1 METQS
6 LVTIVPWTF
15 IATILNLFI
24 QMWLIKKF
32 LFKPINNILEKR
44 QTMTDQEIT
53 DARAAKEEADGLK
66 QQYES
71 SIADAQMKATEIV
84 QNAQKEAQVR
94 ADGIVAAAQTEAA
107 NLKSKAEADITQEKK
122 KAINEVKNEIGG
134 LAMDIAG
141 KVVEKEIHEEDHK
154 KLIDDFINNVGDAS

>member
-6 LVTIVPWTF
+6 LVAIVPWQF
-15 IATILNLFI
+15 IATIINLFI

-32 LFKPINNILEKR
+32 LFKPINNIVEKR
-44 QTMTDQEIT
+44 QKMADKEIT
-53 DARAAKEEADGLK
+53 DAQAARQEADGLK

-71 SIADAQMKATEIV
+71 SIAEAQSTATRIV
-84 QNAQKEAQVR
+84 QDAQKEAQAR
-94 ADGIVAAAQTEAA
+94 AEGIVAQAQTEAA
-107 NLKSKAEADITQEKK
+107 DLKTKAEADIAQEKK
-122 KAINEVKNEIGG
+122 RAINDAKDEIGG

-154 KLIDDFINNVGDAS
+154 KLIDDFINKVGDAS

>member
-107 NLKSKAEADITQEKK
+107 DLKSKAEADITQEKK